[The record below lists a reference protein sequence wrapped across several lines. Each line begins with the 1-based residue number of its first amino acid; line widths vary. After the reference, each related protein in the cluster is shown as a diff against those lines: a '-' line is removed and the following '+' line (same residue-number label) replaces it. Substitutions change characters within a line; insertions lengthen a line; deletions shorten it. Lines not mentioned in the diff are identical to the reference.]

1 MIEIRPKVYCEKC
14 NEKVS
19 FKLEGSLNTITHK
32 DVTFTYLETRARCVN
47 CNELVY
53 VPEIND
59 KNCRERHKAYYNKL
73 FELKDSEQEAQHG
86 IA

>member
-1 MIEIRPKVYCEKC
+1 MIEIRPKVYGEKC
-14 NEKVS
+14 NDKVS
-19 FKLEGSLNTITHK
+19 FKLETSMESITHN
-32 DVTFTYLETRARCVN
+32 DISFIYLETRARCVN

-73 FELKDSEQEAQHG
+73 FELEDSEQEVPHG